1 MNPFIGH
8 ITDFF
13 WNLDRKQFNQI
24 AIGILSASLIIL
36 VGGLYW
42 QHSKTKHF
50 KAEMN
55 AANNSRTRVKE
66 ILEKNELVK
75 IQRQRAEEL
84 LNKDT
89 KFLLKEYF
97 EKLTN
102 SMQLQTN
109 LKTEPFPI
117 ITNLENVRAEN
128 YEEIHIEAE
137 FVNINMKQ
145 LVDLLHALEQNERIV
160 IKKLEIIKPRPQQPT
175 IDAALTISTI
185 QHKTGTAQ
193 VVEAE

>member
-1 MNPFIGH
+1 MNQFVKH

-24 AIGILSASLIIL
+24 AIGILSTSLIIL

-42 QHSKTKHF
+42 QHSKTKRF
-50 KAEMN
+50 KADMN
-55 AANNSRTRVKE
+55 AVNNSRTRVKE
-66 ILEKNELVK
+66 ILEKNELIK
-75 IQRQRAEEL
+75 IQKQRAEEL

-97 EKLTN
+97 QKLTTN
-102 SMQLQTN
+102 LQLQAN
-109 LKTEPFPI
+109 LKLDVPI
-117 ITNLENVRAEN
+117 IRDLEAMRAEG
-128 YEEIHIEAE
+128 YEEVLMNAE
-137 FVNINMKQ
+137 FSNINMKQ
-145 LVDLLHALEQNERIV
+145 LVDLLHELETNELII
-160 IKKLEIIKPRPQQPT
+160 IKKIEITKPGLPPT
-175 IDAALTISTI
+175 INVALTISTV